1 MKLKWERAAILLGV
15 LMLFPAVGFAG
26 GTGEDPGVTTP
37 AEPQLESSV
46 AMYASITAIE
56 PVLEA
61 FQAKTGIKPE
71 NTRVSTARFLSTVL
85 TEFEAGKLQADVLQA
100 PLPVLEILKEQGVIA
115 SFTPKAVANYPDW
128 AKRDGIYLFGIEY
141 VGLIYNTEL
150 VKPEEVPR
158 RYEDLT
164 DPKWKNQIVM
174 ANPESHATTIGWLV
188 GLKEHVFATEAQ
200 WRSFLRGLAANN
212 PMFVASFGPTPA
224 PIESG
229 EKKIGISMPKYIVT
243 KAPAPLDWA
252 RLDNQPLM
260 GTPRAIAMTSKAPHP
275 GAAEAFMEY
284 WLSDEAMSILARDVG
299 EYVLAPGVFPP
310 IDGMDTAQ
318 VIPIRELSDEEIAKW
333 GAEFKEIF
341 AVK

>member
-1 MKLKWERAAILLGV
+1 MKRKWGRLGILLCAMTV
-15 LMLFPAVGFAG
+15 VPAAVFA
-26 GTGEDPGVTTP
+26 TGSEETPGVTTP
-37 AEPQLESSV
+37 ASQELESSV
-46 AMYASITAIE
+46 ATYMSITAIE
-56 PVLEA
+56 PVLDA
-61 FQAKTGIKPE
+61 FQAKTGVKAE
-71 NTRVSTARFLSTVL
+71 NTRVSTARFVSTVL

-115 SFTPKAVANYPDW
+115 PFLPKAVADYPDW

-150 VKPEEVPR
+150 VKPEDAPR

-174 ANPESHATTIGWLV
+174 ANPESHATTIGWLI
-188 GLKEHVFATEAQ
+188 GLKENVFATEAE
-200 WRSFLRGLAANN
+200 WRNFLRGLAANN

-229 EKKIGISMPKYIVT
+229 EKKIGISMPKYIIT

-252 RLDNQPLM
+252 RVENQPLM
-260 GTPRAIAMTSKAPHP
+260 GTPRAIAMTSKAPNP
-275 GAAEAFMEY
+275 RAAEAFMEY

-310 IDGMDTAQ
+310 IDGMDKAN
-318 VIPIRELSDEEIAKW
+318 VIPIRELSDEEIVKW